1 MVQRASAYADEELI
15 FSGFWVWDVFVA
27 QDFRATEF
35 VDADGFHSQKLSQR
49 VDNILKRRGRGE
61 MPRRTRRKVLNTKGA
76 KVHKGKKQ
84 IAQGGMRSGLTGIN
98 RTSARP
104 STRRWDRS

>member
-49 VDNILKRRGRGE
+49 VDNILKRRGTRRHA
-61 MPRRTRRKVLNTKGA
+61 RRTRRKILNHEGREGTR
-76 KVHKGKKQ
+76 GKE
-84 IAQGGMRSGLTGIN
+84 ADCSGRDEKCFDWN
-98 RTSARP
+98 
-104 STRRWDRS
+104 

>member
-1 MVQRASAYADEELI
+1 MVQRASANADEELV
-15 FSGFWVWDVFVA
+15 FSGFMVWDVFVA

-61 MPRRTRRKVLNTKGA
+61 KFLTTKGA
-76 KVHKGKKQ
+76 KVDEGKKQ
-84 IAQGGMRSGLTGIN
+84 IAQGGMRSALTGIN